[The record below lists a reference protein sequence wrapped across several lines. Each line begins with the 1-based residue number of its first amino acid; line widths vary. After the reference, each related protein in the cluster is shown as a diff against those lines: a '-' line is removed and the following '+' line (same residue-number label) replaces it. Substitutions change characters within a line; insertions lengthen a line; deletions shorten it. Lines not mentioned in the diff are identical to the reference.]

1 MNNNKYDVLFLIK
14 IVAGLIFI
22 PLVLMLLESKGL
34 FLVGVISLFALLFT
48 EIGLIKKYFSIKDIK
63 IIQREK
69 AFKEMIEKEYKK
81 NNKKGR

>member
-22 PLVLMLLESKGL
+22 PLVLILLESKGL

>member
-22 PLVLMLLESKGL
+22 PSVLMLLESKGL
-34 FLVGVISLFALLFT
+34 FLVGVISLFELLFI
-48 EIGLIKKYFSIKDIK
+48 EIGLIKKYFSIIDNE

-69 AFKEMIEKEYKK
+69 AFKEMIEKEYK

>member
-22 PLVLMLLESKGL
+22 PSVLMLLESKGL
-34 FLVGVISLFALLFT
+34 FLVGVISLFALLFI

-69 AFKEMIEKEYKK
+69 AF
-81 NNKKGR
+81 

>member
-34 FLVGVISLFALLFT
+34 FLVGVISLFTLLFT

>member
-22 PLVLMLLESKGL
+22 PSVLMLLESKGL
-34 FLVGVISLFALLFT
+34 FLVGVISLFVLLFI
-48 EIGLIKKYFSIKDIK
+48 EIGLIKKYFSIIDIE

-69 AFKEMIEKEYKK
+69 ALKEMIEKEYKK
-81 NNKKGR
+81 NKKGR